1 MVIKNQSGTNKAG
14 NSQLSVS
21 TIILFAQ
28 AGAAKWVGMKR
39 ESEDSDE
46 EGKVEEKTGWILMD
60 EFEN

>member
-46 EGKVEEKTGWILMD
+46 EGKVEEKTG
-60 EFEN
+60 